1 VIDELVAAFT
11 LTLAR
16 VGTFIQVLPLL
27 GGPNMPRTVKIGLA
41 MALAV
46 LFFNETSR
54 TLAQAGGTAALGLTS
69 WLGLGLALGREIIL
83 GGVLGFALGLF
94 LVPAHVAAEFV
105 AQEAGMSFANVLTA
119 SNNGSA
125 NALTVVFELLA
136 SVAFLA
142 LDLHHVFLLVLQETF
157 QHIPIGQGFQMPDW
171 DLVSAFSAA
180 EEGGVLLVAP
190 VGLCL
195 FLTTVVL
202 ALMTRAAPQLN
213 LYSVGFPLRVLVCL
227 GAVVVLLPPML
238 TDMIGMFS
246 YFLELLRLRG

>member
-1 VIDELVAAFT
+1 VIDEFVVAFT

-16 VGTFIQVLPLL
+16 VGTFIHVLPIL

-41 MALAV
+41 MALAG
-46 LFFNETSR
+46 LFFGDASR
-54 TLAQAGGTAALGLTS
+54 TLALAGGTAPLGLTS
-69 WLGLGLALGREIIL
+69 WVGLGLALGREMLL

-94 LVPAHVAAEFV
+94 LVPAHVAAEFIT
-105 AQEAGMSFANVLTA
+105 QEAGMSFANVLTA
-119 SNNGSA
+119 SGNGGS

-142 LDLHHVFLLVLQETF
+142 LDLHHVFLLLLQETF
-157 QHIPIGQGFQMPDW
+157 QHLPIGQGFQLPNW
-171 DLVSAFSAA
+171 DLVTAAGAA
-180 EEGGVLLVAP
+180 EEGGLLLVAP

-195 FLTTVVL
+195 FVTTVVL

-227 GAVVVLLPPML
+227 GAVVVLLPSML
-238 TDMIGMFS
+238 TGMIGMFS
-246 YFLELLRLRG
+246 YFLELLQLRG

>member
-1 VIDELVAAFT
+1 MDDLVVAFT

-16 VGTFIQVLPLL
+16 AGMFIHVLPLL
-27 GGPNMPRTVKIGLA
+27 GGANMPRTVKIGLA
-41 MALAV
+41 VALAFV
-46 LFFNETSR
+46 FFNEASG
-54 TLAQAGGTAALGLTS
+54 TLARAGGVGPLGLTS
-69 WLGLGLALGREIIL
+69 WPGLGLALGREMLL

-94 LVPAHVAAEFV
+94 LVPAHVAAEFI

-119 SNNGSA
+119 SGGGPAS
-125 NALTVVFELLA
+125 ALTLVFELVA
-136 SVAFLA
+136 SVAFLG

-157 QHIPIGQGFQMPDW
+157 QHLPIGQGFQLPNW
-171 DLVSAFSAA
+171 DLVTAAGAA
-180 EEGGVLLVAP
+180 EEGGLLLVAP

-227 GAVVVLLPPML
+227 GAVLLLLPQMV
-238 TDMIGMFS
+238 TAMIGMFS
-246 YFLELLRLRG
+246 YVLELLQLRG

>member
-1 VIDELVAAFT
+1 MIDELVAAFT

-16 VGTFIQVLPLL
+16 VGTFIQVMPLL

-54 TLAQAGGTAALGLTS
+54 TLAQAGGAALGLTS
-69 WLGLGLALGREIIL
+69 WLGFGLALGREIIL

-119 SNNGSA
+119 SSNGSA

-136 SVAFLA
+136 SVAF
-142 LDLHHVFLLVLQETF
+142 
-157 QHIPIGQGFQMPDW
+157 
-171 DLVSAFSAA
+171 
-180 EEGGVLLVAP
+180 
-190 VGLCL
+190 
-195 FLTTVVL
+195 
-202 ALMTRAAPQLN
+202 
-213 LYSVGFPLRVLVCL
+213 
-227 GAVVVLLPPML
+227 
-238 TDMIGMFS
+238 
-246 YFLELLRLRG
+246 